1 MAPPPEIDFSKIG
14 PTAFTVSSARRLTD
28 IPYAKELAD
37 LSEAQRLG
45 RLPLI
50 LEARYKAINEVIA
63 RHRIKQ
69 FLELA
74 SGFLPRGLA
83 ISEDPGVTF
92 IESDLPAMISHKRHL
107 IGRLE
112 VERPNLHFLGIDATA
127 RPNQFLQCEAH
138 FKAGEPVMILCEGLM
153 MYLTVE
159 EKELVC
165 VNVREVLQRYGGL
178 WVTPDFS
185 STAGLKRLLQNA
197 PELER
202 RVQSLTNLTGRSLA
216 DNAFETLDQARQFVR
231 EQGFHLVERSMLNVA
246 DQLSCLEVLEIEIEA
261 ARKVLSTQSVFS
273 LTLSAHDRGENR

>member
-1 MAPPPEIDFSKIG
+1 MLCGGGVVPD
-14 PTAFTVSSARRLTD
+14 
-28 IPYAKELAD
+28 AKDLAD

-63 RHRIKQ
+63 QHRIRQ

-74 SGFLPRGLA
+74 SGFLPRGLVM
-83 ISEDPGVTF
+83 SDDPDVTF
-92 IESDLPAMISHKRHL
+92 IESDLPEMIRHKKHL
-107 IGRLE
+107 VRRLKA
-112 VERPNLHFLGIDATA
+112 ERPNLHFLEIDATG
-127 RPNQFLQCEAH
+127 RPNQFWQCDAY
-138 FKAGEPVMILCEGLM
+138 FRAGEPVMILCEGLM

-165 VNVREVLQRYGGL
+165 ANVREVLERYGGL

-185 STAGLKRLLQNA
+185 STAGLKRLLQSA
-197 PELER
+197 PDLER
-202 RVQSLTNLTGRSLA
+202 RVQNLANLTGRSLA

-231 EQGFHLVERSMLNVA
+231 EQGFHLVEQSMLNVA
-246 DQLSCLEVLEIEIEA
+246 DQLSCLEILEIPIES
-261 ARKVLSTQSVFS
+261 ARKVLTTQSVFS